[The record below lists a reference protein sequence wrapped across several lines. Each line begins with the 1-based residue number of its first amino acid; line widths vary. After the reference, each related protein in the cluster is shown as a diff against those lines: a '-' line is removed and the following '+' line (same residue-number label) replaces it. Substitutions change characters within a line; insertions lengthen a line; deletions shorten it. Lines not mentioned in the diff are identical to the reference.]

1 MPQPIHHCKV
11 VRAQVV
17 WTTSPI
23 CPPRHMRYAAKK
35 SRESLT
41 SDTLPKLSDFLL
53 ELIALPPN

>member
-1 MPQPIHHCKV
+1 
-11 VRAQVV
+11 
-17 WTTSPI
+17 
-23 CPPRHMRYAAKK
+23 MRYAAKK